1 MVLPFQ
7 QIRSTAHGP
16 MENPGWNELIELH
29 RNDLVTL
36 PAQEIHHGFPSEM
49 CLNMM
54 DLSLHCIDLTNQN
67 GHLSAKAELQWN
79 ISPTNFYLIWYASY
93 IYIMYIM
100 SVSENGAY
108 TAYRKNSKKNMEMLK
123 YQDDGNMIKPLDSG
137 IALLKPTKIPT
148 STLW

>member
-54 DLSLHCIDLTNQN
+54 DLSLIALHLFNQN
-67 GHLSAKAELQWN
+67 GHLSANPELQWN
-79 ISPTNFYLIWYASY
+79 ISPTNHYLIWYASY
-93 IYIMYIM
+93 IYIYIYIYY
-100 SVSENGAY
+100 VYYECVWKWGIHGIPQ
-108 TAYRKNSKKNMEMLK
+108 KKKKHGWPLK
-123 YQDDGNMIKPLDSG
+123 SG
-137 IALLKPTKIPT
+137 QWEHDKTIGSLEYPY
-148 STLW
+148 